1 MPYSYDDVIN
11 LLKTDEE
18 INFIAYLRTS
28 WHANGVKTA
37 LLKLSQTEKLK
48 GIILLSSDDYKSDK
62 PLVRK
67 EDFASLGENIRFVVD
82 YKEEFIY
89 PKSKKELL
97 KIKTAPVKYFA
108 KHSKGSRKIY
118 ILNPMIFEAL
128 LVPRLKAALPQA
140 NIINVVTDEGLGV
153 YMRSDFNWA
162 IERYQNTKSIKR
174 FFQTFIMALKKR
186 YYKARAKK
194 ANEYINCEILKKDKK
209 SYVEN
214 REIVE
219 FCKKALNDDKVNPDE
234 YRIYEK
240 AVIISAQL
248 YFENNQIKN
257 DSDLSLYKYIVSR
270 MKDKNITVIF
280 KPHPRDKDITR
291 YDCLGCYV
299 EKDNTVSQ
307 ESIIASLKVKPLA
320 VLSFTSTSL
329 VTTKLFYSVD
339 AFSLI
344 NLVSRADLQPSLQ
357 NEFKNFEK
365 TFSDVISIPH
375 TIEELTEKIY
385 DLNKEVE

>member
-1 MPYSYDDVIN
+1 MPYSYDDVIK
-11 LLKTDEE
+11 LLKTDNE

-28 WHANGVKTA
+28 WHANCVKAA
-37 LLKLSQTEKLK
+37 LMKLSQTEKLK

-62 PLVRK
+62 PLVKK
-67 EDFASLGENIRFVVD
+67 EDFASLGEDISFVVD
-82 YKEEFIY
+82 YKEDFVY

-97 KIKTAPVKYFA
+97 KIKLAPVKYFT
-108 KHSKGSRKIY
+108 KHSKGCRKIY

-128 LVPRLKAALPQA
+128 LVPKLKAALPQA

-162 IERYQNTKSIKR
+162 IERYQNTKSLKR
-174 FFQTFIMALKKR
+174 FFQTFWVALKKK

-194 ANEYINCEILKKDKK
+194 TNEYINCEILKKDKK

-214 REIVE
+214 SEIVE
-219 FCKKALNDDKVNPDE
+219 FCKKALDDEKINPDDC
-234 YRIYEK
+234 RMYEK

-257 DSDLSLYKYIVSR
+257 DADLSLYKEIVSR
-270 MKDKNITVIF
+270 LSDKNINVIF

-299 EKDNTVSQ
+299 EKNNTASQ
-307 ESIIASLKVKPLA
+307 ESIIASLDVKPLA

-329 VTTKLFYSVD
+329 VTTKLFYSID
-339 AFSLI
+339 AFSLN
-344 NLVSRADLQPSLQ
+344 NLVSKSDLQPSLH

-365 TFSDVISIPH
+365 TFSNVISIP
-375 TIEELTEKIY
+375 ESLDELTEKIC